1 MEYALEGKNAILV
14 TYKDGK
20 IGYVTLDEVVG
31 RNTKIGAASGNTEE
45 SNIKKVKMDDE
56 LLEVARNLDISFGD

>member
-1 MEYALEGKNAILV
+1 MKQF
-14 TYKDGK
+14 
-20 IGYVTLDEVVG
+20 G

-56 LLEVARNLDISFGD
+56 LLEVARNLDISFGDQYIQLLLTICNIVKKKI